1 MANFKELPHFMN
13 WQAVQ
18 PSTGQMVYDE
28 FLDDPGTYAELGTRL
43 SHLQPP
49 EILVSQ
55 DASRGLGTMV
65 NEWKRHRY
73 IERVCCVVCVGVW
86 YV

>member
-1 MANFKELPHFMN
+1 MLN

-43 SHLQPP
+43 SLLQPP
-49 EILVSQ
+49 EILISQ
-55 DASRGLGTMV
+55 DASRGLGTML

-73 IERVCCVVCVGVW
+73 IGWGYGYRCVYVVW
-86 YV
+86 RFSI